1 MWMDIR
7 WPIGLFFSVLGALLA
22 AYGLASTSAVYAP
35 SLGINVNLEW
45 GGVLLVFGLIMIFL
59 GRHRGRPPGS
69 DGIPPAPPSANSEP
83 Q

>member
-22 AYGLASTSAVYAP
+22 AYGMASSSAIYAT

-45 GGVLLVFGLIMIFL
+45 GGVLLVFGLILCFL
-59 GRHRGRPPGS
+59 GRPAGS
-69 DGIPPAPPSANSEP
+69 ASSSSASPSD
-83 Q
+83 QRRQQ

>member
-7 WPIGLFFSVLGALLA
+7 WPIGLFFSAVGALLA
-22 AYGLASTSAVYAP
+22 VYGLASSSANDAT

-45 GGVLLVFGLIMIFL
+45 GGVLLVFGLIMCFL
-59 GRHRGRPPGS
+59 GRRWGRPGESEGSSSVSPPDHRGS
-69 DGIPPAPPSANSEP
+69 

>member
-7 WPIGLFFSVLGALLA
+7 WPIGLFFSALGALLA
-22 AYGLASTSAVYAP
+22 AYGMASSSTVYAA

-45 GGVLLVFGLIMIFL
+45 GGVLLVFGLVMSFL
-59 GRHRGRPPGS
+59 GRRRGRPAGS
-69 DGIPPAPPSANSEP
+69 EGSSSASPPDHRGE